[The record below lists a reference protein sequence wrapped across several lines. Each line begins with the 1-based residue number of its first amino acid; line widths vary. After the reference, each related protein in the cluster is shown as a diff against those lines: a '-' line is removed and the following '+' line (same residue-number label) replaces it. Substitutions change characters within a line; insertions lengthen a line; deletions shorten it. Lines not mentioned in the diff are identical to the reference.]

1 MRFVLSAKLKKMR
14 IHFIAIGG
22 SVMHNLAIAL
32 KLKGY
37 NITGSDDAIFEP
49 ASSNLAK
56 HGLLPTTGWD
66 ESKVD
71 PKLDAVVLGMH
82 AKPDNP
88 ELAKAKALS
97 LKIYS
102 FPEFIYEQSKNKKRI
117 VIGGSHGKTT
127 ITAMILHIL
136 SDNHFNFDYMVGA
149 ALPGFELT
157 VRLSDL
163 APVIILEGDEYP
175 DSAINKIPKFHIYKP
190 DIALLSGI
198 AWDHINVFETF
209 EKYVS
214 QFDAF
219 VQMIPDGG
227 SIIYNSEDQQVRMV
241 VEKAG
246 TEVKKIPYSTPP
258 FEIINGVTYLMWKDE
273 TIPLRV
279 FGRHNLQ
286 NMMGAIS
293 VCMELGIKEEDCVQ
307 SIKTFSGAARR
318 LELVA
323 KNQKTVFYRDFAH
336 SPSKLKATI
345 AAVREQYPEW
355 GLAACMELHTYSSL
369 DKAFLHEY
377 RNSMT
382 DATIRI
388 VFFDEH
394 SFTLKKMDPLEPAF
408 IRDAF
413 GDPGIIV
420 FTHAEDL
427 KKFLHRIS
435 WENMALLMMS
445 SGNFGGLDLKE
456 LSTFVVS
463 QP

>member
-37 NITGSDDAIFEP
+37 DITGSDDAIVEP
-49 ASSNLAK
+49 ASSHLAK
-56 HGLLPTTGWD
+56 HGLLPATGWD
-66 ESKVD
+66 ASRVTPE
-71 PKLDAVVLGMH
+71 LDAVVLGMH

-88 ELAKAKALS
+88 ELVKAKALG

-136 SDNHFNFDYMVGA
+136 LDNHFNFDYMVGA
-149 ALPGFELT
+149 ALPGFDLT
-157 VRLSDL
+157 VRLSDS
-163 APVIILEGDEYP
+163 ARVIILEGDEYP
-175 DSAINKIPKFHIYKP
+175 DSAINKVPKFHIYKP
-190 DIALLSGI
+190 DVALLSGI
-198 AWDHINVFETF
+198 AWDHINVFESF

-214 QFDAF
+214 QFDVF
-219 VQMIPDGG
+219 VQMIPAGG
-227 SIIYNSEDQQVRMV
+227 TIIYNSEDPHVRRV

-246 TEVKKIPYSTPP
+246 AEVMKIPYSTPP
-258 FEIINGVTYLMWKDE
+258 FEIVDGVTYLTWKDE
-273 TIPLRV
+273 KIPLRV

-293 VCMELGIKEEDCVQ
+293 VCVELGIKERDCFQ

-323 KNQKTVFYRDFAH
+323 KNTKTVLYRDFAH

-345 AAVREQYPEW
+345 AAVKEQYPMW

-369 DKAFLHEY
+369 DKAFLQEY
-377 RNSMT
+377 RNSMQE
-382 DATIRI
+382 ATIKM
-388 VFFDEH
+388 VFF
-394 SFTLKKMDPLEPAF
+394 
-408 IRDAF
+408 
-413 GDPGIIV
+413 
-420 FTHAEDL
+420 
-427 KKFLHRIS
+427 
-435 WENMALLMMS
+435 
-445 SGNFGGLDLKE
+445 
-456 LSTFVVS
+456 
-463 QP
+463 